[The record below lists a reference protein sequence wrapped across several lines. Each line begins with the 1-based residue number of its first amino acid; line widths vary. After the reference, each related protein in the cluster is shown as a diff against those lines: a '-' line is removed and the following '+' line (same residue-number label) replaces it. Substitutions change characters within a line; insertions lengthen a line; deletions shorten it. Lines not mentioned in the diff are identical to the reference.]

1 MKAIHILK
9 IFIMILKWKIIIHNR
24 ITKDKEINTPK
35 IYIKKIKGEL
45 DFKLFILNQY
55 VPYKSKF

>member
-24 ITKDKEINTPK
+24 TTKDKEINTPK
-35 IYIKKIKGEL
+35 NYIKKIKGEF